1 MMTNG
6 GFIDCFVSYFISSIN
21 DQKYYSIFAT
31 SHCIGYQL
39 CILEND
45 VFAISAH
52 RKDTAGDKNKS
63 VVEVRGNLPGEGTH

>member
-1 MMTNG
+1 MTGNG
-6 GFIDCFVSYFISSIN
+6 GFIDCFISYFISSIN
-21 DQKYYSIFAT
+21 AQKYYSIFAT
-31 SHCIGYQL
+31 SHCNGYQL

-45 VFAISAH
+45 VYAISAH